1 MLNAAKH
8 RRKAAEFEQQKQ
20 FDRAIALYIKAIEA
34 AEFDGDDIDVA
45 LLNKV
50 GDLSMRQGRVAD
62 AITYYE
68 RAVEHYTA
76 AGLFNNAIAL
86 CNKILRS
93 APGRAHV
100 YFTLGRICA
109 RKGLRGD
116 ATRNFLAYAT
126 RMQVE
131 GRVDEG
137 MKALAEVADLMPEL
151 TEVRA
156 LVDEYSAKRGAA
168 PVRSSSTEAT
178 PTPREVPSQRT
189 RDLVFLDVEPRAAT
203 NDLPLDV
210 PQTPQPE
217 SVVPL
222 AGLESSAGHPVSLP
236 PSAPPMEPI
245 DIALDLSGLE
255 PVRRS
260 VPTPAILAAIP
271 DRLDADRP
279 PFRLDPHDFILPGE
293 LPPLRV
299 SDEVLAPGAV
309 IHTPAAA
316 LPAVTHGQ
324 PTPVIPI
331 AAVAAEASAH
341 AVSRVDTLRE
351 AVAARPSDWLLRRR
365 LAEALFEAGDREA
378 ALSELEIALRGL
390 SDGGDLAAAAD
401 VADELV
407 HVCPDRIAY
416 HQRRVEVAVRRKDA
430 IALRASYLDLAD
442 ALVQRGEEGPAR
454 AVYARVLELD
464 PRDARA
470 RAALG
475 DAAPPLPEEPSSPS
489 RELVTWLHE
498 DGEPGATRLRMQEPV
513 ASGDEQ
519 ADFASLLQHFK
530 EGVARSL
537 GEDDFASHY
546 DLGVAFKE
554 MGLVDDAITE
564 FQKALR
570 SPAHRM
576 ASYEALGQCFV
587 EQGRHQ
593 VAVTILTR
601 GLHEPGGDDQLRI
614 GMWYLMGYASEG
626 LGEVEAARG
635 YYLRVSSLNQQ
646 FRDVAARLA
655 ALG

>member
-34 AEFDGDDIDVA
+34 GEFDGDDVDVA

-137 MKALAEVADLMPEL
+137 MKALAEVAELMPEL

-156 LVDEYSAKRGAA
+156 LVDEYTDKRGGIPVRA
-168 PVRSSSTEAT
+168 PVAEAS
-178 PTPREVPSQRT
+178 PDAPPKPRT
-189 RDLVFLDVEPRAAT
+189 RDLVFLDVEPRPASEPPVEAHPG
-203 NDLPLDV
+203 NDADAV
-210 PQTPQPE
+210 A
-217 SVVPL
+217 PL
-222 AGLESSAGHPVSLP
+222 AGLESSAGHPVP
-236 PSAPPMEPI
+236 HPAPEPI

-255 PVRRS
+255 PIRRS

-271 DRLDADRP
+271 EHPDADRS

-309 IHTPAAA
+309 IHTPAESQ
-316 LPAVTHGQ
+316 PSVTRRQ

-331 AAVAAEASAH
+331 TAVAAEATAH
-341 AVSRVDTLRE
+341 ASTRCDTLRE
-351 AVAARPSDWLLRRR
+351 AVASRPTDWLLRRR
-365 LAEALFEAGDREA
+365 HAEALFEAGDREA
-378 ALSELEIALRGL
+378 ALVELETALRGL
-390 SDGGDLAAAAD
+390 SDGDSDLAAAAD

-416 HQRRVEVAVRRKDA
+416 HQRRVELSVRRKDNV
-430 IALRASYLDLAD
+430 ALRGAYLDLAD
-442 ALVQRGEEGPAR
+442 ALMHRGNDGPAR

-464 PRDARA
+464 PRDSRA
-470 RAALG
+470 RTALG
-475 DAAPPLPEEPSSPS
+475 EAAPPLPDAPAEAMTD
-489 RELVTWLHE
+489 LVTWLHD
-498 DGEPGATRLRMQEPV
+498 DGEEGTTRLRMQEPI

-554 MGLVDDAITE
+554 MGLVDDAIAE

-570 SPAHRM
+570 SPAHRL
-576 ASYEALGQCFV
+576 AAYEALGQCFV

-593 VAVTILTR
+593 VAITVLAR
-601 GLHEPGGDDQLRI
+601 GLHEPGGDEQLRI
-614 GMWYLMGYASEG
+614 GMCYLMGYASEG
-626 LGEVEAARG
+626 LGDVEAARG
-635 YYLRVSSLNQQ
+635 YYERVSSLNRQ

-655 ALG
+655 ALGQSH